1 MDEPQWAGQT
11 SPNQELELPTAST
24 RTRSPTQAGQD
35 MKLERDDT
43 NIVVK
48 HSMLQKKNIII
59 KNHQYSSMVILML
72 QKKIIRWCS
81 PNPNPIRFKMVSWRD
96 LGGKNVETQPISC
109 EFHGNS

>member
-48 HSMLQKKNIII
+48 HSIYIYLYNILL
-59 KNHQYSSMVILML
+59 NYVLESTGLRVLWILL
-72 QKKIIRWCS
+72 VRSCAVCFVFVLS
-81 PNPNPIRFKMVSWRD
+81 RLPPWR
-96 LGGKNVETQPISC
+96 GFFPRIT
-109 EFHGNS
+109 